1 MIRIINLRVAVTVK
15 ATIEEIVEKKY
26 PQLKGYIQK
35 IHVVRR
41 AVDARKKPNIVFV
54 YTLFVEAQHEE
65 KIIKKLGKQK
75 DVTLFTPEDPEPIAI
90 GDRPLAHRPVVM
102 GFGPAGM
109 MAAFT

>member
-1 MIRIINLRVAVTVK
+1 M
-15 ATIEEIVEKKY
+15 
-26 PQLKGYIQK
+26 
-35 IHVVRR
+35 RR

-75 DVTLFTPEDPEPIAI
+75 DVTLFTPEDPEPIVI

-109 MAAFT
+109 MAAFYLAREGYSPYRFRTWTGCRYSCKGCGNILENGIL

>member
-65 KIIKKLGKQK
+65 KIIKKLGNQRM
-75 DVTLFTPEDPEPIAI
+75 LPYLHLRIQN
-90 GDRPLAHRPVVM
+90 RLPLVIDL
-102 GFGPAGM
+102 
-109 MAAFT
+109 